1 MAKLRFIDLFAGTG
15 GIRIGLEAAA
25 QSFGIDTECVLS
37 SDIDKRSHEVYEL
50 NFGEKPEGDIQKI
63 EDVKPFDFLI
73 GGFPCQP
80 FSYAGKQRGFGDTR
94 GTLFFDIER
103 LLKKYQPEGFLL
115 ENVKGLTTHDKGKT
129 FRTIIEHLEALGYGV
144 EYRVINASSHGVPQN
159 RTRVYIMGLKG
170 RKPNLTILSDFGA
183 TDSHHFKTEK
193 HQISIVKNGAM
204 KVVKDILED
213 TVDEKYYCSTEFT
226 KSLSKVVGGDFER
239 LHGVRLIDYRGGKS
253 IHSWELGKRGECTPD
268 EIEFMNLLIQ
278 HRRLKKFG
286 AEQDGKR
293 LSLDDIKTFYH
304 NPNIASIAKSLEE
317 KGYIKQVDGKY
328 NPVAGNMSFEVFK
341 FLDPESVSITL
352 VTSDA
357 HRLGVVQNGRPRRI
371 TPREAARIQGYP
383 DTYKVHPNDT
393 VAYRQFGNAVA
404 VPIVQMVL
412 MDMFAHNDFES
423 VGHKA
428 SNTVHVKEQAPVKKQ
443 TSLFA
448 DRPALAA

>member
-1 MAKLRFIDLFAGTG
+1 MATLRFIDLFAGTG
-15 GIRIGLEAAA
+15 GIRLGLEAAA
-25 QSFGIDTECVLS
+25 KAFGIETECVLS
-37 SDIDKRSHEVYEL
+37 SDIDKRSHEVYEM
-50 NFGEKPEGDIQKI
+50 NFGEKPEGDIRKI

-129 FRTIIEHLEALGYGV
+129 FQTIIEHLEALGYGV

-170 RKPNLTILSDFGA
+170 RKPNLTIQSDFGA
-183 TDSHHFKTEK
+183 IDSHHFKTEK
-193 HQISIVKNGAM
+193 HQMNILKNGAM
-204 KVVKDILED
+204 RVVKDILED
-213 TVDEKYYCSTEFT
+213 NVDEKYYCSEDFT
-226 KSLSKVVGGDFER
+226 NKLSKVVNGDFEK

-253 IHSWELGKRGECTPD
+253 IHSWELGKRGECTPE

-278 HRRLKKFG
+278 NRRLKKFG
-286 AEQDGKR
+286 TQQDGKR
-293 LSLDDIKTFYH
+293 LSLEEIKTFNF
-304 NPNIASIAKSLEE
+304 NPNIETVAESLEE

-357 HRLGVVQNGRPRRI
+357 HRLGVVQNSRPRRI

-404 VPIVQMVL
+404 VPIVEMVL
-412 MDMFAHNDFES
+412 TDLFAHNDIEAIK
-423 VGHKA
+423 HTA
-428 SNTVHVKEQAPVKKQ
+428 PNTPLLENENIIKQ
-443 TSLFA
+443 PFLFP
-448 DRPALAA
+448 DTQTFAA